1 MIVKKSIVNQGEVAD
16 KYADLLEGILV
27 QDYKLAEYCLIT
39 TYYGVKAL
47 IVELLPLL
55 QLSSAARIVK
65 VTSNYGELHVSQNTK
80 HTYFPYQQKL
90 IFDFFE
96 WY

>member
-27 QDYKLAEYCLIT
+27 QDYELAEDCIST
-39 TYYGVKAL
+39 NYYGVKAL

-55 QLSSAARIVK
+55 QLSSSARIVN
-65 VTSNYGELHVSQNTK
+65 VTSNYGELHVSLYTNI
-80 HTYFPYQQKL
+80 P
-90 IFDFFE
+90 IFCISKN
-96 WY
+96 